1 MNYASEY
8 MRKNLISY
16 ILNLKSRNGFSP
28 LDTHGHSIKRRDL
41 TGFTLIELLVVIAII
56 SVLAGLLVANF
67 VGVRQRG
74 RDAQRKSDLRQIQ
87 SALELHRSDNG
98 NYFSTLPSC
107 GSAFTVGSVT
117 YMQKIPCDPSV
128 ETDYVFSSTGITYT
142 IYACL
147 ENANDQDRDADDGQA
162 GDLCAGA
169 GVVSYTLTNP

>member
-1 MNYASEY
+1 MD
-8 MRKNLISY
+8 KL
-16 ILNLKSRNGFSP
+16 SP
-28 LDTHGHSIKRRDL
+28 KRQWSSQ
-41 TGFTLIELLVVIAII
+41 GFTLIELLVVIAII

-87 SALELHRSDNG
+87 SALELYRADNG
-98 NYFSTLPSC
+98 NYPATLYSTSCPTSGPFSYN
-107 GSAFTVGSVT
+107 SAT
-117 YMQKIPCDPSV
+117 YMQKVPCDPRE
-128 ETDYVFSSTGITYT
+128 ETDYVFSYTLNTYT

-162 GDLCAGA
+162 GDLCTSA